1 MVKDDNITALLERI
15 TGDTQRQEVEAQRRL
30 DNTINRLAGR
40 NPDIIDRYQ
49 TTPQPGHGP
58 GAYQPRA
65 KATGRDVV
73 SLFIPETAFKS
84 GDWQSFQKARDQ
96 AIDWLRSHRY
106 QVEDGQKLC
115 WGPSFDLDPAP
126 FAYRDG
132 SGTTWLN
139 CAITGER
146 DFLAAKV
153 QARA

>member
-1 MVKDDNITALLERI
+1 MSSIDRDTLSRIIGNSQERDVI
-15 TGDTQRQEVEAQRRL
+15 SQRQFNQTVSRL
-30 DNTINRLAGR
+30 TVR
-40 NPDIIDRYQ
+40 NPDIIDRYR
-49 TTPQPGHGP
+49 TTPQPGRGP
-58 GAYQPRA
+58 GKYQPRA
-65 KATGRDVV
+65 KATGRDMV
-73 SLFIPETAFKS
+73 SLFIPQTAFD
-84 GDWQSFQKARDQ
+84 GTWQDFQRARDK